1 MNEYGL
7 NAVNIA
13 QQKTMAELHALNRA
27 KTEGIT
33 IHQQSLR
40 TSQSQESKYR
50 EHNVVLQK
58 ALDEANDL
66 VLEWQAAMEAWKD
79 LAQVL
84 RDEIKACPNHEVHR
98 MGKDVSALNHR
109 RNSTEDTSRI
119 SKSLAPKYTPE
130 QKGFTPA

>member
-66 VLEWQAAMEAWKD
+66 VMEWQAAMEAWKD

-84 RDEIKACPNHEVHR
+84 RDEIKACPNHEAHEF
-98 MGKDVSALNHR
+98 GKNLPAVRARINA
-109 RNSTEDTSRI
+109 NEDTARSNRN
-119 SKSLAPKYTPE
+119 LPLKYTPE
-130 QKGFTPA
+130 QKGFKSA

>member
-1 MNEYGL
+1 MKEYGL

-66 VLEWQAAMEAWKD
+66 VMEWQAAMEAWKD

-84 RDEIKACPNHEVHR
+84 RDEIKACPNHEAHGF
-98 MGKDVSALNHR
+98 GKDADARNHR
-109 RNSTEDTSRI
+109 RNSTEDASRI
-119 SKSLAPKYTPE
+119 SRNLRPIFTPE
-130 QKGFTPA
+130 QKGFKSS